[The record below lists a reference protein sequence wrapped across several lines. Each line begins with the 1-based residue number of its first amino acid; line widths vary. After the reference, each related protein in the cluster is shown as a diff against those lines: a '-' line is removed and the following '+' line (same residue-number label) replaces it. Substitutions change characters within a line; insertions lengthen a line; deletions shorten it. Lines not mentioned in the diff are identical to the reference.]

1 METTRSLPPSVERKH
16 IHSRHVESHGF
27 LRADGLWDIEARIK
41 DTKTYFTR
49 NADGRERQPGEALH
63 HMEVRLTLDDALKVI
78 DAVAIM
84 PGTPFN
90 ECTAASHPVRG
101 LIGAT
106 VGPGWR
112 KAIDEAMGG
121 VRGCTHVRE
130 LILAMA
136 TVAYQTIPNY
146 RAHER
151 RERGEPTRTIGKPGH
166 QIGKCLGWDTDG
178 PVVAR
183 LTPELV
189 GWRPQSWS
197 RLFEHAGARD
207 KWMGC
212 GVRVLLGPLPGRR
225 RRPPVGHV
233 LMA

>member
-1 METTRSLPPSVERKH
+1 METTRSLPPSVEREH

-63 HMEVRLTLDDALKVI
+63 YMEVRLTLDDTLKVFNAI
-78 DAVAIM
+78 AIITGSPFDECSDAA
-84 PGTPFN
+84 N
-90 ECTAASHPVRG
+90 PVRG

-136 TVAYQTIPNY
+136 TVAYQTIPNF
-146 RAHER
+146 RAH
-151 RERGEPTRTIGKPGH
+151 GVDLFSLSKVT
-166 QIGKCLGWDTDG
+166 
-178 PVVAR
+178 
-183 LTPELV
+183 V
-189 GWRPQSWS
+189 GDRA
-197 RLFEHAGARD
+197 LA
-207 KWMGC
+207 
-212 GVRVLLGPLPGRR
+212 
-225 RRPPVGHV
+225 
-233 LMA
+233 

>member
-1 METTRSLPPSVERKH
+1 MPWRQREACPFVERKH

-27 LRADGLWDIEARIK
+27 LRADGLWDIEARIQ
-41 DTKTYFTR
+41 DTKTYCLR
-49 NADGRERQPGEALH
+49 NSSGQERQPGEAIHL
-63 HMEVRLTLDDALKVI
+63 MEVRLTLDDALKVI

-112 KAIDEAMGG
+112 RAIDDAMGG
-121 VRGCTHVRE
+121 VQGCTHVRE
-130 LILAMA
+130 LIQAMA

-151 RERGEPTRTIGKPGH
+151 NVEPTRTIENPG
-166 QIGKCLGWDTDG
+166 IKSEMWLGHRWAGGG
-178 PVVAR
+178 P
-183 LTPELV
+183 PHS
-189 GWRPQSWS
+189 G
-197 RLFEHAGARD
+197 
-207 KWMGC
+207 
-212 GVRVLLGPLPGRR
+212 
-225 RRPPVGHV
+225 
-233 LMA
+233 